1 MRVLN
6 YLRGWLKASIG
17 WAEKE
22 EPGQTLLL
30 PREAAL
36 KLARKQI
43 QRKTRR

>member
-1 MRVLN
+1 MRMLN
-6 YLRGWLKASIG
+6 YLRGWLKSAIG

-30 PREAAL
+30 PRQQAL

-43 QRKTRR
+43 QRRGKR